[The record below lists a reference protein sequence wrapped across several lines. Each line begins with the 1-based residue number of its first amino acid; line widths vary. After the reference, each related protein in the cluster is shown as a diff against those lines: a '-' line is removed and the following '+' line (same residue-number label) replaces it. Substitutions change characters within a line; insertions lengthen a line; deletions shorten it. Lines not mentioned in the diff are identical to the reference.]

1 MFKRAVLSTVA
12 CVLLGTIPATAS
24 TIDIGLAQS
33 PGIGSITTQAT
44 GTSSSGAIWAG
55 SYAGSVFNLISASGS
70 LNSASV
76 NVSLPSLLGGGGS
89 IYVYVTE
96 TGLTSP
102 QSTLDFLSNLSVTS
116 LPAGWSETETTYV
129 DTTNKAYGMGTQ
141 LASMSGLGTQSF
153 FTNANV
159 GSSPFSLTEM
169 YLITS
174 NGSLG
179 VASSSESISATPLP
193 SAIPLFA
200 SGLGA
205 LGLLGWFGKRKA
217 TALAA

>member
-1 MFKRAVLSTVA
+1 MFKRAVLSTLA

-24 TIDIGLAQS
+24 TIDIGLSQS
-33 PGIGSITTQAT
+33 PGIGSITTEAT

-55 SYAGSVFNLISASGS
+55 SYGGYVFNLISASGS

-102 QSTLDFLSNLSVTS
+102 QSTLGFLSNLSVTF
-116 LPAGWSETETTYV
+116 LPAGWSETQMTYV
-129 DTTNKAYGMGTQ
+129 DTANIAYGMGSQ

-153 FTNANV
+153 FTNANA
-159 GSSPFSLTEM
+159 GSSPFSLTRM

-179 VASSSESISATPLP
+179 VASSSQSISATPLP

-205 LGLLGWFGKRKA
+205 LGLLGWFRKQKPP
-217 TALAA
+217 L